1 MPIQLKKFG
10 LALKPGCPHTDR
22 HSMRL
27 TVKRIAKMLVV
38 IGGTLAVVCF
48 ALKNHCFNDH
58 PISARVPSKPHQP
71 PVTVTVT
78 HFTQENP
85 KKPSPPLGKHKYR
98 PNGLLEVNEHGP
110 HPIYELM
117 ERAESDWKQ
126 KLEKSS
132 RTLEEA
138 VQEYRRRYHRAP
150 PRGFDDWFVHFLSV
164 YPMATKTPARRWNYV
179 VENDVQLPDE
189 YDQIYHDL
197 EPFWGINPK
206 DLIQTQAELEK
217 TKDSYTLG
225 KTAGSKIR
233 IVTYAFDKGK
243 YDQLIAGSRGLIKLL
258 NEVSDYL
265 PPFRATFSPHDSPNR
280 LSDFAVKKAAL
291 NAASFKKYVKRGE
304 LPKISYLGW
313 VSACSPASVAGRRPV
328 NLDHP
333 PGLQP
338 KKTFIYDHP
347 KSMDPCTH
355 PQLFHQ
361 HGQFLSH
368 NSGPTPQETMV
379 PEFTQCS
386 TTIHHNIRIPTSY
399 GWVEDIFPRS
409 EDPEWDDRI
418 EERLMWRGT
427 STGTWRKVDTYWKH
441 QQRDFLVW
449 TTNEVNGTVRV
460 LPPDRSKKERVGPL
474 KEYRKA
480 RLNPALM
487 DIAFVGDP
495 VLCSPDSFCKEFQ
508 RTYAWRQRQNQ
519 AEAGKYKYVIDVDGN
534 GWSGRFKR
542 LMTTNAMV
550 FKSTIYPEWYAGRVA
565 PWVHYVPIQ
574 LDLSDLH
581 DALLFFRGDAN
592 GEGAHEDLARK
603 IAKAGREWS
612 LTFWRREDIIAY
624 FFRLLLE
631 YARLMSLDRDAMSYD
646 GLEGSQD

>member
-1 MPIQLKKFG
+1 MFIG
-10 LALKPGCPHTDR
+10 R
-22 HSMRL
+22 RSRW
-27 TVKRIAKMLVV
+27 KRIAVLVV
-38 IGGTLAVVCF
+38 IGGTLAVLGF
-48 ALKNHCFNDH
+48 ALRNHCFIDH

-71 PVTVTVT
+71 PVTR
-78 HFTQENP
+78 
-85 KKPSPPLGKHKYR
+85 SPLGKHKYR

-110 HPIYELM
+110 HPIYELI

-150 PRGFDDWFVHFLSV
+150 PRGFDDW
-164 YPMATKTPARRWNYV
+164 WNYV

-189 YDQIYHDL
+189 YDQIHYDL
-197 EPFWGINPK
+197 EPFWGISPE
-206 DLIQTQAELEK
+206 DLIRTQAELEDK
-217 TKDSYTLG
+217 KDSYTLG
-225 KTAGSKIR
+225 KTAGSKISV
-233 IVTYAFDKGK
+233 VTYAFDEGR
-243 YDQLIAGSRGLIKLL
+243 YDQLIVGSRGLIELL
-258 NEVSDYL
+258 NEVNDYL
-265 PPFRATFSPHDSPNR
+265 PPFRATFSPHDGPNR

-291 NAASFKKYVKRGE
+291 NAASFETHVERGE

-333 PGLQP
+333 PDPQL

-368 NSGPTPQETMV
+368 YSGPTPQETMV
-379 PEFTQCS
+379 PEFSQCS
-386 TTIHHNIRIPTSY
+386 TTIHHNIRIPTPY

-427 STGTWRKVDTYWKH
+427 STGMWRKDDTYWKH

-449 TTNEVNGTVRV
+449 ATNEVNGTVRV
-460 LPPDRSKKERVGPL
+460 LPPDRSKKER
-474 KEYRKA
+474 A

-487 DIAFVGDP
+487 DTAFVGDP
-495 VLCSPDSFCKEFQ
+495 IP
-508 RTYAWRQRQNQ
+508 TNYAWRQRQNQ

-550 FKSTIYPEWYAGRVA
+550 FKSTIYPEWYADRVA

-581 DALLFFRGDAN
+581 DALLFF
-592 GEGAHEDLARK
+592 HLARK

-612 LTFWRREDIIAY
+612 LTFWRREDLIAY

-631 YARLMSLDRDAMSYD
+631 YARLMSLDREAMSYN
-646 GLEGSQD
+646 GPEGSQE